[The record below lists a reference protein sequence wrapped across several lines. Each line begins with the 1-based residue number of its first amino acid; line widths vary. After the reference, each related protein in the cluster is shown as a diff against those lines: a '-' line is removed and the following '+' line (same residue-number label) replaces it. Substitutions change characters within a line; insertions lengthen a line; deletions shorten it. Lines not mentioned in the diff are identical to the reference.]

1 MEIATQNILTPKMV
15 EELHSA
21 ISEKENEKLRIQHEI
36 NEYKQKLVA
45 NAIEGVK
52 ERLCKDLEFGD
63 KVKVNIERKSWDGK
77 PIKKTE
83 IGFLHSVVMSRY
95 WTTYN
100 QIDINNVKV
109 AFAQVKKDGTPSLRI
124 FDYYQNDIVSIEK
137 YDG

>member
-21 ISEKENEKLRIQHEI
+21 INEKENEKLRIQHEI

-63 KVKVNIERKSWDGK
+63 KVKVNIEHTSWDGK

-83 IGFLHSVVMSRY
+83 IGFLHSLAMSKY

-137 YDG
+137 ID

>member
-83 IGFLHSVVMSRY
+83 IGFLNSVVMSRY

-109 AFAQVKKDGTPSLRI
+109 AFAPH
-124 FDYYQNDIVSIEK
+124 F
-137 YDG
+137 